1 MAGGHLSFYSKFSI
15 ITHLDLILT
24 FVNQN
29 FTMDHK
35 VFQLENGLRILFQP
49 HPSTITHVCLIVDA
63 GSRHEEIGKFG
74 TAHFIEHLLFKR
86 TERRNT
92 NQILNR
98 LESVGGDLNAYT
110 TKEYTCV
117 HASFLNPY
125 LNRALDLFEDILFH
139 SIFPEDEMD
148 KEKEVILD
156 EMASYLDSPEES
168 IMDDFEDLVFQG
180 SGLGHNILG
189 LEDDLKSISQKDIKR
204 FIEQHYD
211 TSKIVIAISGNYTEK
226 KVLSIANKCFGNSN
240 AFQWAHAAEELIKRP
255 ISLVEREK
263 PINQAHVVLG
273 GPAYGIHDPR
283 KTGLLLL
290 NNLLGGY
297 GMSNILNL
305 NIREKYGIAYT
316 IESNY
321 SLYSDTGLFSIY
333 FGTDDE
339 KVDKTLK
346 LVEKELKKLK
356 EQELSAQVLERCK
369 SKFKGQIAL
378 AEENR
383 MSLIIAEAKNILDY
397 DRVVGLQEVFDKI
410 DQVNSKEIRE
420 IANDI
425 FSKENLSSLSFL
437 PED

>member
-1 MAGGHLSFYSKFSI
+1 MP
-15 ITHLDLILT
+15 T
-24 FVNQN
+24 FVIQN
-29 FTMDHK
+29 YYMDHK
-35 VFQLENGLRILFQP
+35 IFQLDNGLRVLFQP
-49 HPSTITHVCLIVDA
+49 HFSAITHVCLIVDA
-63 GSRHEEIGKFG
+63 GSRHEEMGKFG

-86 TERRNT
+86 TERRST

-110 TKEYTCV
+110 TKEYTCI

-125 LNRALDLFEDILFH
+125 LDRALDLFEDIIFH
-139 SIFPEDEMD
+139 SVFPEEEMI

-168 IMDDFEDLVFQG
+168 IMDDFEDQVFHNT
-180 SGLGHNILG
+180 GLGHNILG
-189 LEDDLKSISQKDIKR
+189 LEKDLKSIGQADIRR

-211 TSKIVIAISGNYTEK
+211 SSKIVIAISGNYSEK
-226 KVLSIANKCFGNSN
+226 KVQTIANKSFGKAYSYS
-240 AFQWAHAAEELIKRP
+240 WSHAAEEMQQQPK
-255 ISLVEREK
+255 VEIEQER
-263 PINQAHVVLG
+263 PINQAHVVIG

-339 KVDKTLK
+339 KVEKTIK
-346 LVEKELKKLK
+346 LIHKELNKLK
-356 EQELSAQVLERCK
+356 QQSLSPQVLERAK
-369 SKFKGQIAL
+369 NKFKGQIAL

-397 DRVVGLQEVFDKI
+397 GRVVRLPEVFEKI
-410 DQVNSKEIRE
+410 DQVSAKEILELSNE
-420 IANDI
+420 I
-425 FSKENLSSLSFL
+425 FHTENLSSLSFL

>member
-1 MAGGHLSFYSKFSI
+1 
-15 ITHLDLILT
+15 
-24 FVNQN
+24 
-29 FTMDHK
+29 MDHK

-255 ISLVEREK
+255 ISMVEREK
-263 PINQAHVVLG
+263 SINQAHVVLG

-369 SKFKGQIAL
+369 NKFKGQIAL

-420 IANDI
+420 IANDV

>member
-1 MAGGHLSFYSKFSI
+1 
-15 ITHLDLILT
+15 
-24 FVNQN
+24 
-29 FTMDHK
+29 MDHK
-35 VFQLENGLRILFQP
+35 IFQLDNGLRVLFQP
-49 HPSTITHVCLIVDA
+49 HSSSITHICLIVDA
-63 GSRHEEIGKFG
+63 GSRHEEMGKFG

-86 TERRNT
+86 TERRST

-110 TKEYTCV
+110 TKEYTCI

-125 LNRALDLFEDILFH
+125 LARALDLFEDILFH
-139 SIFPEDEMD
+139 SVFPEDEML

-168 IMDDFEDLVFQG
+168 IMDDFEDQVF
-180 SGLGHNILG
+180 SNTGLGHNILG
-189 LEDDLKSISQKDIKR
+189 LEEDLKSIQQSDIKR

-211 TSKIVIAISGNYTEK
+211 SSKIVIAISGNYTEK
-226 KVLSIANKCFGNSN
+226 KVKAIANKSFGSAN
-240 AFQWAHAAEELIKRP
+240 AHSWVHAAEDMVKRP
-255 ISLVEREK
+255 VLQAKQERS
-263 PINQAHVVLG
+263 INQAHVVIG
-273 GPAYGIHDPR
+273 GPAYGIHDHR

-339 KVDKTLK
+339 KVEKTIK
-346 LVEKELKKLK
+346 LIHKELDKLK
-356 EQELSAQVLERCK
+356 ESQLSPQMLERAK
-369 SKFKGQIAL
+369 NKFKGQIAL

-397 DRVVGLQEVFDKI
+397 DRVVGLDEVFEKI
-410 DQVNSKEIRE
+410 DKVTAKEILE
-420 IANDI
+420 LSNEI
-425 FSKENLSSLSFL
+425 FSRENLSSLSFL
-437 PED
+437 PKD

>member
-1 MAGGHLSFYSKFSI
+1 
-15 ITHLDLILT
+15 
-24 FVNQN
+24 
-29 FTMDHK
+29 MDHK
-35 VFQLENGLRILFQP
+35 IFQLDNGLRVLFQP
-49 HPSTITHVCLIVDA
+49 HSSSITHICLIVDA
-63 GSRHEEIGKFG
+63 GSRHEEFGKFG

-86 TERRNT
+86 TERRST

-110 TKEYTCV
+110 TKEYTCI

-125 LNRALDLFEDILFH
+125 LERALDLFEDILFH
-139 SIFPEDEMD
+139 SVFPEEEMD

-168 IMDDFEDLVFQG
+168 IMDDFEDQVFKNT
-180 SGLGHNILG
+180 GLGHNILG
-189 LEDDLKSISQKDIKR
+189 LEDDLKAIEQDDIKR
-204 FIEQHYD
+204 FIDQHYD
-211 TSKIVIAISGNYTEK
+211 ASKIVIAISGNYSDK
-226 KVLSIANKCFGNSN
+226 KVLKIADKCFGNPN
-240 AFQWAHAAEELIKRP
+240 NHQWAHAAEDMVKPVVAMIEK
-255 ISLVEREK
+255 ER

-273 GPAYGIHDPR
+273 GPAFGIHDDR

-321 SLYSDTGLFSIY
+321 SLFSDTGLFSIY
-333 FGTDDE
+333 FGTDAE

-346 LVEKELKKLK
+346 LIYKELTKLK
-356 EQELSAQVLERCK
+356 ERALSAQSLEK
-369 SKFKGQIAL
+369 AKGKFKGQIAL

-383 MSLIIAEAKNILDY
+383 MSLLIAEAKNILDY
-397 DRVVGLQEVFDKI
+397 NRLVGLPEVFNKI
-410 DQVNSKEIRE
+410 DLVNSKEILE
-420 IANDI
+420 IANEV

>member
-1 MAGGHLSFYSKFSI
+1 
-15 ITHLDLILT
+15 
-24 FVNQN
+24 
-29 FTMDHK
+29 MDHK

-255 ISLVEREK
+255 ISMVEREK

-356 EQELSAQVLERCK
+356 EQELSEQVLERCK
-369 SKFKGQIAL
+369 NKFKGQIAL

-420 IANDI
+420 IANDV

>member
-1 MAGGHLSFYSKFSI
+1 
-15 ITHLDLILT
+15 
-24 FVNQN
+24 
-29 FTMDHK
+29 MDHK

-49 HPSTITHVCLIVDA
+49 HSSTITHVCLIVDA

-255 ISLVEREK
+255 ISMVEGEK

-369 SKFKGQIAL
+369 NKFKGQIAL

-420 IANDI
+420 IANDV

>member
-1 MAGGHLSFYSKFSI
+1 
-15 ITHLDLILT
+15 
-24 FVNQN
+24 
-29 FTMDHK
+29 MDQK
-35 VFQLENGLRILFQP
+35 IFQLDNGLRVLFQP
-49 HPSTITHVCLIVDA
+49 HASAISHVCLIVDA
-63 GSRHEEIGKFG
+63 GSRHEQVGKFG

-86 TERRNT
+86 TERRST

-98 LESVGGDLNAYT
+98 LEVVGGDLNAYT
-110 TKEYTCV
+110 TKEYTCL

-125 LNRALDLFEDILFH
+125 LDRAIDLFEDILFH
-139 SIFPEDEMD
+139 SVFPKEEME

-168 IMDDFEDLVFQG
+168 IMDDFEDQVFKG

-189 LEDDLKSISQKDIKR
+189 LEEDLKSIGQQDIKR

-211 TSKIVIAISGNYTEK
+211 TSKIVIAISGNYTQK
-226 KVLSIANKCFGNSN
+226 KVLAIANKCFGEVVVNH
-240 AFQWAHAAEELIKRP
+240 WDHLGEELIGPPAEQVRMA
-255 ISLVEREK
+255 R
-263 PINQAHVVLG
+263 PINQAHVVIG
-273 GPAYGIHDPR
+273 GMAYGIHDTK

-333 FGTDDE
+333 FGTDEE
-339 KVDKTLK
+339 KVDKTIK
-346 LVEKELKKLK
+346 LIHKELTKLK
-356 EQELSAQVLERCK
+356 EQTLSPQALLRAK
-369 SKFKGQIAL
+369 NKFKGQIAL

-383 MSLIIAEAKNILDY
+383 MSLMIAEAKNVLDY
-397 DRVVGLQEVFDKI
+397 GRVINLQEVFEKV
-410 DQVNSKEIRE
+410 DQVSEQEILG
-420 IANDI
+420 IANEI

>member
-1 MAGGHLSFYSKFSI
+1 
-15 ITHLDLILT
+15 
-24 FVNQN
+24 
-29 FTMDHK
+29 MDHK

-49 HPSTITHVCLIVDA
+49 HPSTISHVCLIVDA

-86 TERRNT
+86 TERRST

-125 LNRALDLFEDILFH
+125 LSRALDLFEDILFH

-189 LEDDLKSISQKDIKR
+189 LEEDLKSISQKDIKR

-226 KVLSIANKCFGNSN
+226 KVLSIANKCFGDSN
-240 AFQWAHAAEELIKRP
+240 AFHWAHVAEELIKRP

-346 LVEKELKKLK
+346 LVGKELKKLM

-369 SKFKGQIAL
+369 NKFKGQIAL

-420 IANDI
+420 IANDV
-425 FSKENLSSLSFL
+425 FCKENLSSLSFL

>member
-1 MAGGHLSFYSKFSI
+1 
-15 ITHLDLILT
+15 
-24 FVNQN
+24 
-29 FTMDHK
+29 MDHK
-35 VFQLENGLRILFQP
+35 IFQLDNGLRVLFQP
-49 HPSTITHVCLIVDA
+49 HSSSITHICLIVDA
-63 GSRHEEIGKFG
+63 GSRHEEFGKFG

-86 TERRNT
+86 TERRST
-92 NQILNR
+92 KQILNR

-110 TKEYTCV
+110 TKEYTCI

-125 LNRALDLFEDILFH
+125 LERALDLFEDILFH
-139 SIFPEDEMD
+139 SVFPEEEMD

-168 IMDDFEDLVFQG
+168 IMDDFEDQVFKDT
-180 SGLGHNILG
+180 GLGHNILG
-189 LEDDLKSISQKDIKR
+189 LEEDLKAIQQVDIKR
-204 FIEQHYD
+204 FIDQHYD
-211 TSKIVIAISGNYTEK
+211 ASKIVIAISGNYSDK
-226 KVLSIANKCFGNSN
+226 KVLKIANKCFGNPN
-240 AFQWAHAAEELIKRP
+240 NHQWIHAAEDMRKPEVALIEK
-255 ISLVEREK
+255 ER

-273 GPAYGIHDPR
+273 GPAFGIHDDR

-333 FGTDDE
+333 FGTDAE

-346 LVEKELKKLK
+346 LIYKELTKLK
-356 EQELSAQVLERCK
+356 EQALSAQALEK
-369 SKFKGQIAL
+369 AKNKFKGQIAL

-383 MSLIIAEAKNILDY
+383 MSLLIAEAKNILDY
-397 DRVVGLQEVFDKI
+397 DRVVGLPEVFEKI
-410 DQVNSKEIRE
+410 DLVSSKEILD
-420 IANDI
+420 IANEV

>member
-1 MAGGHLSFYSKFSI
+1 
-15 ITHLDLILT
+15 
-24 FVNQN
+24 
-29 FTMDHK
+29 MDHK
-35 VFQLENGLRILFQP
+35 IFQLDNGLRVLFQP
-49 HPSTITHVCLIVDA
+49 HSSSITHICLIVDA
-63 GSRHEEIGKFG
+63 GSRHEEFGKFG

-86 TERRNT
+86 TERRST

-110 TKEYTCV
+110 TKEYTCI

-125 LNRALDLFEDILFH
+125 LERALDLFEDILFH
-139 SIFPEDEMD
+139 SVFPEEEMD

-168 IMDDFEDLVFQG
+168 IMDDFEDQVFKNT
-180 SGLGHNILG
+180 GLGHNILG
-189 LEDDLKSISQKDIKR
+189 LEDDLKAIEQDDIKR
-204 FIEQHYD
+204 FIDQHYD
-211 TSKIVIAISGNYTEK
+211 ASKIVIAISGNYSDK
-226 KVLSIANKCFGNSN
+226 KVLKIADKCFGNPN
-240 AFQWAHAAEELIKRP
+240 NHQWTHEAED
-255 ISLVEREK
+255 LVKPEVAMIEKER

-273 GPAYGIHDPR
+273 GPAFGIHDDR

-333 FGTDDE
+333 FGTDAE

-346 LVEKELKKLK
+346 LIYKELTKLK
-356 EQELSAQVLERCK
+356 EQALSAQALEK
-369 SKFKGQIAL
+369 AKDKFKGQIAL

-383 MSLIIAEAKNILDY
+383 MSLLIAEAKNILDY
-397 DRVVGLQEVFDKI
+397 NRVVGLPEVFDKI
-410 DQVNSKEIRE
+410 DLVSSKEILD
-420 IANDI
+420 IANEV

>member
-1 MAGGHLSFYSKFSI
+1 
-15 ITHLDLILT
+15 
-24 FVNQN
+24 
-29 FTMDHK
+29 MDHK

-63 GSRHEEIGKFG
+63 GSRHEEFGKFG

-255 ISLVEREK
+255 ISMVEREK

-369 SKFKGQIAL
+369 NKFKGQIAL

-420 IANDI
+420 IANDV

>member
-1 MAGGHLSFYSKFSI
+1 
-15 ITHLDLILT
+15 
-24 FVNQN
+24 
-29 FTMDHK
+29 MDHK
-35 VFQLENGLRILFQP
+35 IFQLDNGLRVLFQP
-49 HPSTITHVCLIVDA
+49 HSSSITHICLIVDA
-63 GSRHEEIGKFG
+63 GSRHEEMGKFG

-86 TERRNT
+86 TERRST

-110 TKEYTCV
+110 TKEYTCI

-125 LNRALDLFEDILFH
+125 LDRALDLFEDILFH
-139 SIFPEDEMD
+139 SVFPEDEML

-168 IMDDFEDLVFQG
+168 IMDDFEDQVF
-180 SGLGHNILG
+180 SNTGLGHNILG
-189 LEDDLKSISQKDIKR
+189 LEEDLKSIQQSDIKR

-211 TSKIVIAISGNYTEK
+211 SSKIVIAISGNYTEK
-226 KVLSIANKCFGNSN
+226 KVKAIANKSFGNAN
-240 AFQWAHAAEELIKRP
+240 AHSWVHAAEDMVKRP
-255 ISLVEREK
+255 VLQAKQER
-263 PINQAHVVLG
+263 PINQAHVVIG
-273 GPAYGIHDPR
+273 GPAYGIHDHR

-339 KVDKTLK
+339 KVEKTIK
-346 LVEKELKKLK
+346 LIHRELDKLK
-356 EQELSAQVLERCK
+356 ESQLSPQMLERAK
-369 SKFKGQIAL
+369 NKFKGQIAL

-397 DRVVGLQEVFDKI
+397 DRVVGLDEVFGKI
-410 DQVNSKEIRE
+410 DKVTAKEILE
-420 IANDI
+420 LSNDI
-425 FSKENLSSLSFL
+425 FSRENLSSLSFL

>member
-1 MAGGHLSFYSKFSI
+1 
-15 ITHLDLILT
+15 
-24 FVNQN
+24 
-29 FTMDHK
+29 MDHK

-86 TERRNT
+86 TVRRNT

-139 SIFPEDEMD
+139 STFPEDEMD

-211 TSKIVIAISGNYTEK
+211 TSKIVVAISGNYTEK
-226 KVLSIANKCFGNSN
+226 KVLSIANKRFGNSN

-255 ISLVEREK
+255 ISMVEREK

-369 SKFKGQIAL
+369 NKFKGQIAL

-420 IANDI
+420 IANDV

>member
-1 MAGGHLSFYSKFSI
+1 MVTFHFYSKFSI

-49 HPSTITHVCLIVDA
+49 HPSTISHICLIVDA

-139 SIFPEDEMD
+139 SIFPEEEMD

-226 KVLSIANKCFGNSN
+226 KVLSIANKCFGNSK
-240 AFQWAHAAEELIKRP
+240 AFQWTHVAEELIKRP

-273 GPAYGIHDPR
+273 APAYGIHDPR

-346 LVEKELKKLK
+346 LVEKELRKLK

-369 SKFKGQIAL
+369 NKFKGQIAL

-397 DRVVGLQEVFDKI
+397 DRVVGLQEVFNKI

-420 IANDI
+420 IANDV

>member
-1 MAGGHLSFYSKFSI
+1 
-15 ITHLDLILT
+15 
-24 FVNQN
+24 
-29 FTMDHK
+29 MDHK

-255 ISLVEREK
+255 ISMVEREK

-369 SKFKGQIAL
+369 NKFKGQIAL

-420 IANDI
+420 IANDV

>member
-1 MAGGHLSFYSKFSI
+1 
-15 ITHLDLILT
+15 
-24 FVNQN
+24 
-29 FTMDHK
+29 MDQK
-35 VFQLENGLRILFQP
+35 IFQLDNGLRVLFQP
-49 HPSTITHVCLIVDA
+49 HTSAISHVCLIVDA
-63 GSRHEEIGKFG
+63 GSRHEQVGKFG

-86 TERRNT
+86 TERRST
-92 NQILNR
+92 YQILNR
-98 LESVGGDLNAYT
+98 LEVVGADLNAYT
-110 TKEYTCV
+110 TKEYTCL

-125 LNRALDLFEDILFH
+125 LERALDLFEDILFH
-139 SIFPEDEMD
+139 SIFPEEEME

-168 IMDDFEDLVFQG
+168 IMDDFEDQIFKG

-189 LEDDLKSISQKDIKR
+189 LEEDLKSISQQDIKR

-226 KVLSIANKCFGNSN
+226 KVLAIANKCFGDVTINH
-240 AFQWAHAAEELIKRP
+240 WDHAAEEVNGHA
-255 ISLVEREK
+255 VEQIQMGR
-263 PINQAHVVLG
+263 PINQAHVVIG
-273 GPAYGIHDPR
+273 GPAYGIHNPK

-333 FGTDDE
+333 FGTDEE
-339 KVDKTLK
+339 KVGKTIK
-346 LVEKELKKLK
+346 LIHKELTKLK
-356 EQELSAQVLERCK
+356 EQTLSPQALLRAK
-369 SKFKGQIAL
+369 NKFKGQIAL

-383 MSLIIAEAKNILDY
+383 MSLMIAEAKNMLDY
-397 DRVVGLQEVFDKI
+397 DRVVNLQEVFEKI
-410 DQVNSKEIRE
+410 DQVSEKEIQA
-420 IANDI
+420 IANEI